1 MKLKKKKLKLNKQW
15 KYFAILS
22 SAFVLFFSF
31 TMTLLVLQIK
41 KSQQLVSIK
50 QAGDGNSCE
59 DLAFADNFNDNNLDA
74 GRWSSF
80 VATGSGSTVSEENGL
95 IRVNIPNGRSEYT
108 NGGIKILEDLS
119 GNFEITT
126 NVIIEQVSN
135 PQASFAS
142 GLFFHDSDLRNALEL
157 KIISTNTE
165 GKYDLIAVNRFNH
178 QNETIAGISL
188 TGTDLVRIKIK
199 RRGDKVEWYY
209 KIGDG
214 DFISLGQVTNEFY
227 RGAGL
232 VILSTKNYGPDFPA
246 ITSSFDN
253 FSLSCPT
260 LNPLACLGRC
270 ETYDDCNIGLTCTKT
285 GDVNRCLN
293 YDCPEEND
301 CSCPEPSPSP
311 LVCLDRC
318 ESDDDCE
325 GDLIC
330 KEAGD
335 GDIKRCLKY
344 ECPEEND
351 CSCPEASSSPSP
363 SPSPSSSP
371 LSCLN
376 KCETNDD
383 CDEGLICGE
392 IEGVKRCIKYECPE
406 ENDCSCPEA
415 SPSPMP
421 SPSPSLNPTASVYL
435 DYDFPFSASPSSSE
449 LPLLS
454 PSPDTDDLKEDSCAV
469 TFSIKGIGCI
479 GKLIKKSLSLFI
491 GKILNIFN

>member
-1 MKLKKKKLKLNKQW
+1 MKIKKKKLKLNKQW

-22 SAFVLFFSF
+22 SVFVLFFSI
-31 TMTLLVLQIK
+31 TATLLVWQII
-41 KSQQLVSIK
+41 KSKQLASIK
-50 QAGDGNSCE
+50 QVGGRNSCE

-126 NVIIEQVSN
+126 NVIIEQISS

-199 RRGDKVEWYY
+199 RRDDKVEWYY

-227 RGAGL
+227 TGAGL
-232 VILSTKNYGPDFPA
+232 VILSTKNYGPDFPG
-246 ITSSFDN
+246 ITSTFDN

-301 CSCPEPSPSP
+301 CECPEPTPTP
-311 LVCLDRC
+311 LTCLGRC
-318 ESDDDCE
+318 DTDDDCDA
-325 GDLIC
+325 GLIC

-335 GDIKRCLKY
+335 SDTKRCLKY

-351 CSCPEASSSPSP
+351 CECPEPTP
-363 SPSPSSSP
+363 VP
-371 LSCLN
+371 LTCLGR
-376 KCETNDD
+376 CDTDAD
-383 CDEGLICGE
+383 CDSGLICKEAGDSDT
-392 IEGVKRCIKYECPE
+392 KRCLKYECPE
-406 ENDCSCPEA
+406 ENDCLCFGV
-415 SPSPMP
+415 SPSF
-421 SPSPSLNPTASVYL
+421 SPSPSSDYNFPTSPPNPSLSPLPSASV
-435 DYDFPFSASPSSSE
+435 SASPSST
-449 LPLLS
+449 LPLLN
-454 PSPDTDDLKEDSCAV
+454 PSPDTDDLGEDSCVV

-479 GKLIKKSLSLFI
+479 GRLIRRFLSLFV
-491 GKILNIFN
+491 GRILNIFN